1 MIAVAEVLTA
11 LSLFNYLTEV
21 SEARQSLYLV
31 CSNNVDL
38 KSRFTELYASFD
50 QFDLLF

>member
-11 LSLFNYLTEV
+11 LSFFNYLSEIR
-21 SEARQSLYLV
+21 EARESLYSV

-38 KSRFTELYASFD
+38 KSRFAELYTDFD
-50 QFDLLF
+50 